1 VWRELLE
8 VKAVVAQLQEN
19 ARYTEKAVDR
29 LERKLDGL
37 GTELKAIAEKAD
49 ATSETTRSELKAELK
64 ATSEATRSEL
74 KAIADKFDSK
84 FDSLLWKL
92 LIPALIAIA
101 AGVTTRFLTTPP
113 A

>member
-1 VWRELLE
+1 MPEAQAESEVWRELLE

-49 ATSETTRSELKAELK
+49 ATSEATRTELKA
-64 ATSEATRSEL
+64 EL

>member
-1 VWRELLE
+1 MPEAQAQSESELWRELLE
-8 VKAVVAQLQEN
+8 VKTVVAELKEN

-29 LERKLDGL
+29 LERKLD
-37 GTELKAIAEKAD
+37 ELKV
-49 ATSETTRSELKAELK
+49 
-64 ATSEATRSEL
+64 EL